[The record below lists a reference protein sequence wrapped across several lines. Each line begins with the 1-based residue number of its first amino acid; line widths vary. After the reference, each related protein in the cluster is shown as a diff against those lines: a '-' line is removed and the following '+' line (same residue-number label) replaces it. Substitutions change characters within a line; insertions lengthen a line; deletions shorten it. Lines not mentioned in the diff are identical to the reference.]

1 MPVIEAI
8 FFDIDGTLVDSKRD
22 IAAAVNHMLR
32 AMRLPEK
39 PVSEISSYVGR
50 GVKDLMNL

>member
-32 AMRLPEK
+32 AT
-39 PVSEISSYVGR
+39 R
-50 GVKDLMNL
+50 GDVVD